1 VPRALITCLHLQRD
15 FERYRPQYERLGV
28 TPILPRIEGQ
38 QLDAAEMANLIEGVD
53 AVIAGDDVIDAT
65 VLERGADSRLKAI
78 VKWGVGTDGIDKD
91 AAKRLGIP
99 VYNTPGM
106 FADEVADLA
115 LSHLLLL
122 ARRTHEMHA
131 SVLDG
136 DWLQAPGRSLAGQTA
151 GVIGLGAIGSAIARR
166 ADAFGMDVVG
176 HDIRTVGE
184 DEHGVTGLRQLG
196 LEQLLA
202 EADVVFVACQLT
214 PENRHLLSRA
224 AFAHMREGA
233 RVINVSRGPLIDQEA
248 LVEAL
253 RSGRVAAAG
262 LDVFEREPLPVDDPL
277 REFADRCTFSTHN
290 GSNTVEA
297 VARTNQRTTDILLR
311 VLGLR
316 ETPGLEP
323 NRVA

>member
-15 FERYRPQYERLGV
+15 FERYRPQYEAHDV
-28 TPILPRIEGQ
+28 EPILPEIRGQ
-38 QLDAAEMANLIEGVD
+38 QLAAAEMVELIEDVD

-65 VLERGADSRLKAI
+65 VLERGAGSRLKAI
-78 VKWGVGTDGIDKD
+78 VKWGVGTDGIDKE
-91 AAKRLGIP
+91 AAKRLDLP

-106 FADEVADLA
+106 FAGEVADLA
-115 LSHLLLL
+115 LSHLLLI

-131 SVLDG
+131 SVLYG
-136 DWLQAPGRSLAGQTA
+136 GWRQVQGHSLAGKTA

-166 ADAFGMDVVG
+166 AAAFGMEVLG
-176 HDIRTVGE
+176 YDIRAVGE
-184 DEHGVTGLRQLG
+184 EEHGVVGMRQLG
-196 LEQLLA
+196 LWEVLT

-214 PENRHLLSRA
+214 PENHHLLSRE
-224 AFAHMREGA
+224 AFARMREGA
-233 RVINVSRGPLIDQEA
+233 TVINVSRGPLIDQEA

-253 RSGRVAAAG
+253 RSGRIAAAG
-262 LDVFEREPLPVDDPL
+262 LDVFEREPLPADDPL

-297 VARTNQRTTDILLR
+297 VARTNQRATDILLR